1 MTAVKLG
8 DNIDVLPDSAYQV
21 AKEIFL
27 MIKADYVRLY
37 TGYQSIDKLNASA
50 VQELYI
56 QLVNFYQR
64 YDDRLVPYLAQDLYD
79 QVK

>member
-1 MTAVKLG
+1 MTAIKLG

-37 TGYQSIDKLNASA
+37 TGYQNVD
-50 VQELYI
+50 
-56 QLVNFYQR
+56 
-64 YDDRLVPYLAQDLYD
+64 
-79 QVK
+79 